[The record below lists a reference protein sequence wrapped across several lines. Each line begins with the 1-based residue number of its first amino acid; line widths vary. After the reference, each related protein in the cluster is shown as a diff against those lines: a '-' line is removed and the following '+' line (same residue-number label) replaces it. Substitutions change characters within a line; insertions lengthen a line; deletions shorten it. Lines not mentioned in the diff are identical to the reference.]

1 MINKKNLIIIFI
13 IFFIFNIFYCAVYKT
28 YAATLTV
35 SKSDISVDEVGGT
48 VISVYLYN
56 KSLYDSNATYGG
68 LEYTTS
74 FPVSSNKKE
83 GKVSVSIGPAQVES
97 GYIKWDVGI
106 KGVTAGEAKI
116 MFSIG
121 DEFSPS
127 VTVTV
132 NPKKGSGGSSASTN
146 TVTINTDI
154 LRDDFAEEF
163 DPNSEIGGYNVSQ
176 PIIKVIIPV
185 VNRIL
190 AILQIIGA
198 IVLVIALAIAGF
210 NGILGSGDGF
220 SEDLG
225 LNVGSSINEYG
236 NSVTGV
242 QNLTKG
248 SLSKILRRAFIGT
261 IILEFSA
268 TIVRIVFSIVTNI

>member
-1 MINKKNLIIIFI
+1 MKNNLIKIIIIFFVFNIIYFI
-13 IFFIFNIFYCAVYKT
+13 IFPT
-28 YAATLTV
+28 YADDLH
-35 SKSDISVDEVGGT
+35 
-48 VISVYLYN
+48 L
-56 KSLYDSNATYGG
+56 
-68 LEYTTS
+68 
-74 FPVSSNKKE
+74 
-83 GKVSVSIGPAQVES
+83 SVSIADIS
-97 GYIKWDVGI
+97 IKEEEEKTIEVVLDDP
-106 KGVTAGEAKI
+106 
-116 MFSIG
+116 SIG
-121 DEFSPS
+121 DKLINNAKPS
-127 VTVTV
+127 GVVSISAVKDNKKSNQNQTVWKVVIKGQKKGKTQITFMVNGKIAPTVTVTV
-132 NPKKGSGGSSASTN
+132 NDKNSASGSTNSTN

-268 TIVRIVFSIVTNI
+268 TFVRIVFSIVTNI